1 MLIEYAKLRK
11 KLQVVVGVERR
22 VDLKGVYIDSEGML
36 GCWNL
41 E

>member
-22 VDLKGVYIDSEGML
+22 MGFEGGL
-36 GCWNL
+36 YRQ
-41 E
+41 